1 MILVGT
7 TILLVVLLMLLG
19 LPVAFAFGIGGFIY
33 LLASGANMLM
43 AVPAGFTQI
52 DSYILLALPL
62 FIIMGSI
69 IQSTGVSRRLIDF
82 VLSAVGQMR
91 GGLGVVMIVVGTI
104 FGAIS
109 GSASAAIAAIG
120 TVMIPQMVENGYDR
134 GYATGLMAVT
144 SILSLLVPPSVT
156 MIVFAM
162 TAQISIAAAFLSTL
176 GPAIFL
182 MIWFSII
189 NLFLCRRMEG
199 IKVTPYL
206 GLKKQTKLV
215 VISAYKA
222 AFALAMPL
230 VILGGIYGGVFTP
243 TEAAAVASV
252 YAAFIGFFVYRSL
265 HLQEL
270 GAAIRNGAV
279 TSGVIIILLFFIM
292 MLSRSFITMEVPQ
305 QLSSALLSIS
315 GGNKYVVLLLLNIIL
330 LLMGMIMDDVSGNV
344 LSAAILL
351 PVAVQIG
358 ISPIHFAAISVTNLG
373 LGNITPPVA
382 PMLYLAGRIGGNL
395 HLNEYIK
402 PATIY
407 MVLGFLP
414 IILAVT
420 YIPGLATF
428 LPRLITGHG

>member
-1 MILVGT
+1 
-7 TILLVVLLMLLG
+7 
-19 LPVAFAFGIGGFIY
+19 
-33 LLASGANMLM
+33 
-43 AVPAGFTQI
+43 
-52 DSYILLALPL
+52 
-62 FIIMGSI
+62 
-69 IQSTGVSRRLIDF
+69 
-82 VLSAVGQMR
+82 
-91 GGLGVVMIVVGTI
+91 
-104 FGAIS
+104 
-109 GSASAAIAAIG
+109 
-120 TVMIPQMVENGYDR
+120 
-134 GYATGLMAVT
+134 
-144 SILSLLVPPSVT
+144 
-156 MIVFAM
+156 
-162 TAQISIAAAFLSTL
+162 
-176 GPAIFL
+176 
-182 MIWFSII
+182 
-189 NLFLCRRMEG
+189 
-199 IKVTPYL
+199 
-206 GLKKQTKLV
+206 
-215 VISAYKA
+215 
-222 AFALAMPL
+222 
-230 VILGGIYGGVFTP
+230 
-243 TEAAAVASV
+243 
-252 YAAFIGFFVYRSL
+252 
-265 HLQEL
+265 
-270 GAAIRNGAV
+270 
-279 TSGVIIILLFFIM
+279 M

-315 GGNKYVVLLLLNIIL
+315 GGNKYVVLLFLNIIL